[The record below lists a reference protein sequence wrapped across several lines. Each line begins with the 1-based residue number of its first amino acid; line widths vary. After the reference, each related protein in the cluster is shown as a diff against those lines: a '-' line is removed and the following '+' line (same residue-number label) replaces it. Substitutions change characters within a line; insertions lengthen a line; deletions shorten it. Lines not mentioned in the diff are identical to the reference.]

1 MNNIQIFNNEHF
13 GEVRVVIVNN
23 EPWWVLK
30 DICCALEII
39 NHKDVIGRLEED
51 EVGRFNL
58 PHPQNNKKELEMVC
72 INEMGLYDVIL
83 RSDKPKCRDFKHW
96 ITHEVLPSLRKHGG
110 YINGQENMSKE
121 EILAHSLLLAQSI
134 IDEKNKEIE
143 QKNLKIAEDKP
154 FVEFAQRV
162 TKSNDNMLI
171 RDYAKLLC
179 DEGFNIGEKRL
190 YSYLRN
196 NHYVNNNNM
205 PYQRYVDQKYFFVK
219 EGTRISPT
227 GQVHLYK
234 TTLITP
240 KGQLW
245 LYSKIEKENMFRK

>member
-1 MNNIQIFNNEHF
+1 MNNIQIFNNENF
-13 GEVRVVIVNN
+13 GKIRVVLVNN

-30 DICCALEII
+30 DVCDILGLS
-39 NHKDVIGRLEED
+39 NPSVVLSRLDSD
-51 EVGRFNL
+51 EWAKFDLG
-58 PHPQNNKKELEMVC
+58 HPASQTNIV
-72 INEMGLYDVIL
+72 NESGLYSVII
-83 RSDKPKCRDFKHW
+83 RSDKPKAHEFKRW

-110 YINGQENMSKE
+110 YINGQENMTKE
-121 EILAHSLLLAQSI
+121 EILAQSLLLAQSI

-154 FVEFAQRV
+154 FVDFAQRV

-171 RDYAKLLC
+171 RDYTKLLC

-196 NHYVNNNNM
+196 NHYVNNDNI
-205 PYQRYVDQKYFFVK
+205 PYQRYIDQKYFFVK